1 MWLQQWCQEMRKY
14 TSVSGRDSWLSA
26 TQSANTTCGCQETRK
41 QKAVS
46 SRDSRSSATSIVYE
60 NPGTW
65 EACFLAPWAR
75 HNLGTS
81 IGQWTMS
88 WSGLFISSIS
98 LLARG
103 PLRPLLLLWCPTML
117 RRCSSFMLAPEQIQL
132 STNHSGHDTGARKQ
146 CVNTSHQHLG
156 YLEPLSQPIFSI
168 IF

>member
-26 TQSANTTCGCQETRK
+26 TQSANTSCGCQETRK

-46 SRDSRSSATSIVYE
+46 SRVSVSSATSIVYE

-75 HNLGTS
+75 HSLGTS
-81 IGQWTMS
+81 IGQRTMS
-88 WSGLFISSIS
+88 WSGLFISSVS

-103 PLRPLLLLWCPTML
+103 PLAPPL
-117 RRCSSFMLAPEQIQL
+117 SSFMVSHNAQKMLFIHASSWANSALHQPQWTCHRSKKTVCQHQP
-132 STNHSGHDTGARKQ
+132 SASGVLRAAQ
-146 CVNTSHQHLG
+146 PAHL
-156 YLEPLSQPIFSI
+156 
-168 IF
+168 